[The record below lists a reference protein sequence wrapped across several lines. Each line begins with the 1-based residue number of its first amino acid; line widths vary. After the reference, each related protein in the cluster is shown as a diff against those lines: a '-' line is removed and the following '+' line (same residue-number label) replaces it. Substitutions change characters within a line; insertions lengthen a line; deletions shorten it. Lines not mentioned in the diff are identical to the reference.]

1 MASQSAIQESLQSYK
16 TTSTVDDFH
25 SGGDGIGLAL
35 VKAVVEFGGHV
46 AVIDYREVPHLDLRE
61 IQDLHKKSR
70 VKYFSVDITNEMLV
84 TKAFDGILAEFGR
97 VDGVIACAGICVE
110 KPFVDHTWEE
120 VVRLQ
125 MVNSVGLFFTV
136 QLAVKA
142 MLKNQPTSDDF
153 APKGSVILIG
163 SIATESGVESQGLTA
178 YSASKGA
185 ANGLLHGLAVELA
198 PKGIRVNMISP
209 GHTITDMSVS
219 QFTNRPEL
227 ATIMRNAVP
236 MGRMGDRRDLKGAAV
251 YFLSDASLY
260 TTGSNLV
267 ISGGLHAGRL

>member
-25 SGGDGIGLAL
+25 KQQDIADTTTGGGDGIGLAL

-46 AVIDYREVPHLDLRE
+46 AVIDYREVPHLDLCE
-61 IQDLHKKSR
+61 IQVLHKESR

-97 VDGVIACAGICVE
+97 IDGVIACAGVCVE

-125 MVNSVGLFFTV
+125 MVNSVGLFFAV

-142 MLKNQPTSDDF
+142 MLKNQPTSGDF
-153 APKGSVILIG
+153 TPKGSVILIG

-185 ANGLLHGLAVELA
+185 ANGLLRGLAVELA
-198 PKGIRVNMISP
+198 PMGIRVNMISP
-209 GHTITDMSVS
+209 RAHCHRHVYQSIHESSGVGYDHAECCSYGTDGRS
-219 QFTNRPEL
+219 QGSQGCCRLFPVGC
-227 ATIMRNAVP
+227 IV
-236 MGRMGDRRDLKGAAV
+236 V
-251 YFLSDASLY
+251 YY
-260 TTGSNLV
+260 WK
-267 ISGGLHAGRL
+267 

>member
-1 MASQSAIQESLQSYK
+1 
-16 TTSTVDDFH
+16 
-25 SGGDGIGLAL
+25 
-35 VKAVVEFGGHV
+35 
-46 AVIDYREVPHLDLRE
+46 
-61 IQDLHKKSR
+61 
-70 VKYFSVDITNEMLV
+70 
-84 TKAFDGILAEFGR
+84 
-97 VDGVIACAGICVE
+97 
-110 KPFVDHTWEE
+110 
-120 VVRLQ
+120 
-125 MVNSVGLFFTV
+125 
-136 QLAVKA
+136 
-142 MLKNQPTSDDF
+142 MLKNELTSDDLISN
-153 APKGSVILIG
+153 GSVILIG

-185 ANGLLHGLAVELA
+185 ANGLLRGLAVELA

-236 MGRMGDRRDLKGAAV
+236 MGRMADCRDLKGAAV
-251 YFLSDASLY
+251 YFLSNASLY